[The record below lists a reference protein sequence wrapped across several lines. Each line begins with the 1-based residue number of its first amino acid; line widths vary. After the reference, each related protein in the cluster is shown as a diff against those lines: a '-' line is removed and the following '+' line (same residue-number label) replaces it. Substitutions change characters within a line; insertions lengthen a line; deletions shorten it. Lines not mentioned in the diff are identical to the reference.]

1 MLKMLHTTSEN
12 ENNYLSTQ
20 GQLNKETLSE
30 RYDGKKHD
38 DEHLFFLFSLLFC
51 AFTLILL
58 WHLIPIVS
66 GFFHAAFL
74 HAIIKRGV
82 ISISFCPCHM

>member
-1 MLKMLHTTSEN
+1 MLKMRHTTSEN

-20 GQLNKETLSE
+20 GQLNKESLSE
-30 RYDGKKHD
+30 RYDGKTP
-38 DEHLFFLFSLLFC
+38 FFLFSLLFYP
-51 AFTLILL
+51 FTLILL

-74 HAIIKRGV
+74 HPIIKRGV
-82 ISISFCPCHM
+82 ISISFCQCDIGDRS